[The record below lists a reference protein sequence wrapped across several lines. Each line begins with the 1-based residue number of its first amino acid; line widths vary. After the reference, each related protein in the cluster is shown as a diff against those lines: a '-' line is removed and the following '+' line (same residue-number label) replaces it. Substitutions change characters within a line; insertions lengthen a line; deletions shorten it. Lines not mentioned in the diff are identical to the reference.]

1 MASSRT
7 FALSW
12 LFAALALAFILSL
25 GHLPYPGA
33 FLLKV
38 SPIAC
43 LLVAVILSDPRGRKR
58 LIIGALVFCGA
69 GDICLELGYFTP
81 GLAAFL
87 VGHLFYLGAFCQHL
101 EMSAKKS
108 LSLIALLAY
117 TVFIVNYLSPH
128 LGEMQIAVYLYMA
141 VIMAMAAAALTGRH
155 NHPLVAL
162 GALMFVLS
170 DSLIAINRFVEPVPA
185 ARYWIMAL
193 YYGAQYLLT
202 WDARNTG
209 GIARRGRDT

>member
-1 MASSRT
+1 MKPGGTLR
-7 FALSW
+7 LSW

-33 FLLKV
+33 FLVKV
-38 SPIAC
+38 SPIVC
-43 LLVAVILSDPRGRKR
+43 LLAAVILSGTRGRQR

-69 GDICLELGYFTP
+69 GDISLELGYFTS
-81 GLAAFL
+81 GLVAFL
-87 VGHLFYLGAFCQHL
+87 VGHLFYLGAFCRRPD
-101 EMSAKKS
+101 MSAGKY
-108 LSLIALLAY
+108 LLLAALLVY
-117 TVFIVNYLSPH
+117 IVLIVNYLSPH
-128 LGEMQIAVYLYMA
+128 LGEMKIAVYLYMA
-141 VIMAMAAAALTGRH
+141 VITAMAAAALCGRG

-170 DSLIAINRFVEPVPA
+170 DSLIAVNRFVEPVPG

-202 WDARNTG
+202 WDARRTPATDN
-209 GIARRGRDT
+209 